1 MWSAIQAGLTVLLW
15 VLDKFSVSKE
25 RQNQI
30 KRDINI
36 QVRKILK
43 NKSNS
48 SEIRE
53 QYHEAEKRADEYL
66 KGGK

>member
-1 MWSAIQAGLTVLLW
+1 MWAGIQSIIGLVLWL
-15 VLDKFSVSKE
+15 LDKFSVSKE

-43 NKSNS
+43 NRSNS
-48 SEIRE
+48 SEVRD
-53 QYHEAEKRADEYL
+53 QYHEAEKRADDYL
-66 KGGK
+66 NGK

>member
-1 MWSAIQAGLTVLLW
+1 MWSAIQAGLSVLLW

-25 RQNQI
+25 RQNEI
-30 KRDINI
+30 KRDINT

-48 SEIRE
+48 SEVRD
-53 QYHEAEKRADEYL
+53 QYQEAEKRADEFL